1 MKEIIWHGTSKTD
14 LIRFPQEVKYEAG
27 YQLDKVQHN
36 REPSDWKPMVAIGQG
51 VKEIRIQ
58 EANGQYRVIYVA
70 KFVDGLHVL
79 HAFQKKTQKTSKKD
93 IDLAAKRYKEI
104 GGYHD

>member
-1 MKEIIWHGTSKTD
+1 MKEIIWHGTSKAD
-14 LIRFPQEVKYEAG
+14 LIQFPQEVKREAG

-36 REPSDWKPMVAIGQG
+36 LEPSNWKPMVAIGQG

-70 KFVDGLHVL
+70 KFADGLHVL

-104 GGYHD
+104 GG

>member
-1 MKEIIWHGTSKTD
+1 MKVIIWHGTSKAD
-14 LIRFPQEVKYEAG
+14 LIRFPQEVKREAG

-36 REPSDWKPMVAIGQG
+36 LDPNNWRPMVAIGQG

-70 KFVDGLHVL
+70 KFADGLHVL

-104 GGYHD
+104 GG

>member
-1 MKEIIWHGTSKTD
+1 MKEIIWHGTSKAD
-14 LIRFPQEVKYEAG
+14 LIRFPQEVKREAG

-36 REPSDWKPMVAIGQG
+36 LEPSNWKPMVAIGQG

-58 EANGQYRVIYVA
+58 EANGQFRVIYVA
-70 KFVDGLHVL
+70 KFSDGLHVL
-79 HAFQKKTQKTSKKD
+79 HAFQKKTQKTNKKN

-104 GGYHD
+104 GG

>member
-1 MKEIIWHGTSKTD
+1 MKEIIWHGTSKAD
-14 LIRFPQEVKYEAG
+14 LIRFPQEVKRGEAG

-36 REPSDWKPMVAIGQG
+36 LEPSNWKPMVAIGQG

-58 EANGQYRVIYVA
+58 EANGQFRVIYVA
-70 KFVDGLHVL
+70 KFSDGLHVL
-79 HAFQKKTQKTSKKD
+79 HAFQKKTQKTNKKN

-104 GGYHD
+104 GG

>member
-1 MKEIIWHGTSKTD
+1 MKEIIWHGTSKAD
-14 LIRFPQEVKYEAG
+14 LIRFPQEVKREAG

-36 REPSDWKPMVAIGQG
+36 LEPSNWKPMVAIGQG

-70 KFVDGLHVL
+70 KFADAYMCYMPFRKRLRKPV
-79 HAFQKKTQKTSKKD
+79 KKISTWVPND
-93 IDLAAKRYKEI
+93 IKR
-104 GGYHD
+104 

>member
-1 MKEIIWHGTSKTD
+1 MKEIIWHGTSKAD
-14 LIRFPQEVKYEAG
+14 LIRFPHDVKREAG

-36 REPSDWKPMVAIGQG
+36 LEPSNWKPMVAIGQG

-70 KFVDGLHVL
+70 KFTDGLHVL
-79 HAFQKKTQKTSKKD
+79 HAFQKKSQKTSKKD

-104 GGYHD
+104 GG

>member
-1 MKEIIWHGTSKTD
+1 MKEIIWHGTSKAD
-14 LIRFPQEVKYEAG
+14 LIRFPQEVKREAG

-36 REPSDWKPMVAIGQG
+36 LEPSNWKPMVAIGQG

-70 KFVDGLHVL
+70 KFADGLHVL
-79 HAFQKKTQKTSKKD
+79 HAFQKKTQKTNKKD

-104 GGYHD
+104 GG